1 MYEYGQGVTQDYAEA
16 SKLYRL
22 SADQGNEDA
31 LKSLQAIPPQSVRS
45 TSTQQTKETV
55 QKKLDSIMIPQ
66 VNFSGMELS
75 RVLDVLSELSVEYDP
90 EKIGV
95 NIVPL
100 FKPNSVNPRVNI
112 SLRNLSLD
120 RVLHFITQQVHFS
133 YKVGADA
140 VTVSR

>member
-1 MYEYGQGVTQDYAEA
+1 
-16 SKLYRL
+16 
-22 SADQGNEDA
+22 
-31 LKSLQAIPPQSVRS
+31 
-45 TSTQQTKETV
+45 
-55 QKKLDSIMIPQ
+55 MIPQ